1 MGEQFEELYQKSG
14 NASICKEIMRSV
26 DSLLNSEKIIMNQT
40 GWLSLT
46 SHISAMVYRSI
57 NAETLQ
63 PLDVNLF
70 NEVSTE
76 SINLAEKICF
86 MLPNLHE
93 HEKYLLS
100 IHFEAAKINN
110 K

>member
-1 MGEQFEELYQKSG
+1 MGEQIEELYQKSG
-14 NASICKEIMRSV
+14 NATICKEIMSSIE
-26 DSLLNSEKIIMNQT
+26 SLLKNEKLNMNAT

-57 NAETLQ
+57 NSEPIQ
-63 PLDVNLF
+63 PLDINLF
-70 NEVSTE
+70 NEVSME
-76 SINLAEKICF
+76 SIKLAEKICL

-93 HEKYLLS
+93 HETYLLS

-110 K
+110 R